1 VRPRGKLAM
10 TTHNRRCPWKLRLYF
25 ACMNRFRRLARR
37 RTEEGYDWACCL
49 GPMDSLYENLLAAS
63 G

>member
-1 VRPRGKLAM
+1 M
-10 TTHNRRCPWKLRLYF
+10 TTHNRRCHWKLRLYF

-49 GPMDSLYENLLAAS
+49 GPLDSLHENLS
-63 G
+63 RIGVT